1 MIPVI
6 LAVTVMIFS
15 IMYFTPGDP
24 ATIILG
30 SNVSEEQLDEK
41 REELGLNRSYI
52 ERLTDYMSQVFLHGN
67 FGTSYINNRSITE
80 QIMERFP
87 RTLGIAFLSV
97 LLSIIVG
104 VPLGIIAAVHQYSWK
119 DNLSMFAALIAS
131 SMPGFWIA
139 LMMSLLFALKLKW
152 LPSTGIDSWKCYIMP
167 VISTAIGGI
176 AVMARQTRSSM
187 LEVIRSDYITTA
199 RAKGQTEHKVI
210 YRHALRNALIPI
222 ITCAG
227 SGFAFQLGE
236 ALVAETVFAVP
247 GLGLYMMNAINSRDY
262 PAIQASVI
270 FIAVMFGLVMLLVD
284 IIYAFADPRIKSQY
298 ADERKKKAHD

>member
-1 MIPVI
+1 
-6 LAVTVMIFS
+6 
-15 IMYFTPGDP
+15 
-24 ATIILG
+24 
-30 SNVSEEQLDEK
+30 
-41 REELGLNRSYI
+41 
-52 ERLTDYMSQVFLHGN
+52 
-67 FGTSYINNRSITE
+67 
-80 QIMERFP
+80 
-87 RTLGIAFLSV
+87 
-97 LLSIIVG
+97 
-104 VPLGIIAAVHQYSWK
+104 
-119 DNLSMFAALIAS
+119 
-131 SMPGFWIA
+131 
-139 LMMSLLFALKLKW
+139 
-152 LPSTGIDSWKCYIMP
+152 
-167 VISTAIGGI
+167 
-176 AVMARQTRSSM
+176 M

-227 SGFAFQLGE
+227 SGFAFQLGG

-298 ADERKKKAHD
+298 AGERKKKAHD